1 MSKINAAFIGLGT
14 MGYPMA
20 GHLAEAGLSMTVY
33 NRTASRANQW
43 ARDFSGRIAAT
54 PAEAAAG
61 AAMVFV
67 CVGNDDDLRQVT
79 LGPDGVLETLSERAL
94 LVDHPTASA
103 AVARELDAACRDR
116 QADFIDAPVSGGQ
129 QGAEN
134 GQLSIMCGGDDAAYQ
149 RAVPVLNHYAKA
161 VNLMGPAGSGQ
172 LTKMVNQVCIGGL
185 IQGLAEA
192 LDFSR
197 RAGLDTD
204 KVLAAISQGA
214 SGSWQMENRAELMLA
229 GDYDFGFSTTLMRK
243 DVGLVLEEA
252 SSMNVSLPVTA
263 LVGQFLADVDSLG
276 EAAWD
281 LSSLMER
288 QRRFAPASPPADEPA
303 GG

>member
-94 LVDHPTASA
+94 LVDHTTAWA
-103 AVARELDAACRDR
+103 ETQFPGLFDGYHFGNHCTP
-116 QADFIDAPVSGGQ
+116 DFFFFFRFCNSVVHPPPP
-129 QGAEN
+129 
-134 GQLSIMCGGDDAAYQ
+134 L
-149 RAVPVLNHYAKA
+149 RVLT
-161 VNLMGPAGSGQ
+161 P
-172 LTKMVNQVCIGGL
+172 
-185 IQGLAEA
+185 
-192 LDFSR
+192 F
-197 RAGLDTD
+197 
-204 KVLAAISQGA
+204 
-214 SGSWQMENRAELMLA
+214 
-229 GDYDFGFSTTLMRK
+229 F
-243 DVGLVLEEA
+243 
-252 SSMNVSLPVTA
+252 
-263 LVGQFLADVDSLG
+263 
-276 EAAWD
+276 
-281 LSSLMER
+281 
-288 QRRFAPASPPADEPA
+288 
-303 GG
+303 